1 MSVLKWC
8 LIAIILCVLE
18 VYGAHVRVGRS
29 RGKTNSELLSSQ
41 SSENKIGQTT
51 SELLASGIVDTIK
64 GIFEAKTPSAD
75 AVIEKKVL
83 PHPLASDG
91 VTLKLKA
98 MPGSDAWSSYELFVE
113 SPPGAECFHWLV
125 YLNEKIYFSASG
137 SLNSDDGVPCS
148 IKGTSMRSNVS
159 LSLTHPPTHTHII
172 VDSSPTK
179 LRWPLA
185 KEMSTKMKINRWQN
199 KDEGTLLFDVLLHDM
214 RSYANTLHTHH
225 TAYPNCRYRDEDENI
240 KVYTQYTEN
249 PDHKFINS
257 LCRSTGLMSVLEI
270 MKYGKPFY
278 DRRGGMKYTTG
289 WLAREGGGAQDET
302 KILRLSNFANR
313 ATLQDCFNTCNNPL
327 YEDIL
332 TPAGGAMCRKPSR
345 TRRTDDA
352 AAAFQRF
359 FISVDG
365 ATSGD
370 TLKTFLT
377 SRHGKE
383 SIIGVKDTEED
394 CRQLEAA
401 FTCLKVNAILAVTQN
416 NVLKAKRVNEDGLG
430 GSTENSDVAA
440 FIRRSS

>member
-8 LIAIILCVLE
+8 LIAIILGVLE

-64 GIFEAKTPSAD
+64 GIFEEKTPSAD

-159 LSLTHPPTHTHII
+159 LSLTHTPTHTHTHII

-185 KEMSTKMKINRWQN
+185 KEMSTKMRINRWQN
-199 KDEGTLLFDVLLHDM
+199 KDEGTLFCYTICVRTQTHYTHTIQPTLTVVTETKTRTSKCTL
-214 RSYANTLHTHH
+214 NTLRIPITNLL
-225 TAYPNCRYRDEDENI
+225 T
-240 KVYTQYTEN
+240 VYVE
-249 PDHKFINS
+249 
-257 LCRSTGLMSVLEI
+257 VL
-270 MKYGKPFY
+270 
-278 DRRGGMKYTTG
+278 
-289 WLAREGGGAQDET
+289 
-302 KILRLSNFANR
+302 
-313 ATLQDCFNTCNNPL
+313 
-327 YEDIL
+327 
-332 TPAGGAMCRKPSR
+332 
-345 TRRTDDA
+345 
-352 AAAFQRF
+352 
-359 FISVDG
+359 V
-365 ATSGD
+365 
-370 TLKTFLT
+370 
-377 SRHGKE
+377 
-383 SIIGVKDTEED
+383 
-394 CRQLEAA
+394 
-401 FTCLKVNAILAVTQN
+401 
-416 NVLKAKRVNEDGLG
+416 
-430 GSTENSDVAA
+430 
-440 FIRRSS
+440 